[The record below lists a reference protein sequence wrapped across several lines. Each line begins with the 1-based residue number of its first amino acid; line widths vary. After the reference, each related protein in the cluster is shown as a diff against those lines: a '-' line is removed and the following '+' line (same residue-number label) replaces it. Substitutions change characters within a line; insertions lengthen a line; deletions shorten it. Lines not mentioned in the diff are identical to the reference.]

1 MRKFFAKNLRS
12 MKNPSDQLVG
22 VRGVKFYLI
31 FLALFICIIVEVLQK
46 ELLIKKKS
54 DTMVILFSE

>member
-12 MKNPSDQLVG
+12 MKNSSDQSEGL
-22 VRGVKFYLI
+22 RGVKFCFI
-31 FLALFICIIVEVLQK
+31 FLALFFCIIVEVLQK

>member
-12 MKNPSDQLVG
+12 MKNSSDQLEG
-22 VRGVKFYLI
+22 VRGVKFYSI
-31 FLALFICIIVEVLQK
+31 FLALFFCIIVEVLQK

>member
-12 MKNPSDQLVG
+12 MKNSSDQLEG
-22 VRGVKFYLI
+22 VRGVKFYFI
-31 FLALFICIIVEVLQK
+31 FLALFFCIIVEVLQK